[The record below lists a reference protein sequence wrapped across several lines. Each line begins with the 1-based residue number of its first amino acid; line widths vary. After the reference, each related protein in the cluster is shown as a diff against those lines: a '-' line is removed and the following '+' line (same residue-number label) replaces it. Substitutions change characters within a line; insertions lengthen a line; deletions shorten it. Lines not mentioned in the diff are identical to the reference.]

1 MFYALGA
8 LLIALP
14 FLTAATWRVRIG
26 TALLVY
32 LVTLG
37 LFLLVL
43 PPLDL
48 WGSLFLFAF
57 GLLASLAV
65 DVTAVAQT
73 KRLRWRPMA
82 LKVLLAVGI
91 YLVALVSSA
100 EPFHA
105 AAYAHL
111 GNIQTVDAERPE
123 IALNQ
128 IVLVPESVARSRAA
142 QSIGQ
147 VGAQCSLGK
156 LFLSRSAN
164 DFVWAGVLEPMSFF
178 KRDAACGYVTLS
190 ATDPTR
196 PATFHSM
203 HLAATPEGFFGRRL
217 DRVVRSQDPTALIE
231 EASFELDETG
241 HPYWVVSLGER
252 TVGVMAQG
260 LTIDRVLLIDAQS
273 GAAKEYPLAATPEWV
288 DQVIPAAIAAQ
299 RVTDWGALSGGW
311 WNTVTSQTGVRQL
324 TDATSGTDGML
335 LVSDEKGRLQWFS
348 GVTSPSATDASL
360 IGYVMID
367 ARTNAG
373 RFVPLDGL
381 GTEDAAQEAAKA
393 AFKAESFTPGY
404 PLLYR
409 LFGEET
415 WIVPML
421 AKGGDGVTNTFTGV
435 VLVNGQATAVGRG
448 KSLQEAV
455 NAYRTALTRQAGAN
469 LSGGAEM
476 QTVKAKVERI
486 GSFMQEGQTTF
497 VLQLTGQSR
506 LFLAPAGVS
515 NQLAVTAAG
524 DQVEV
529 TFVDSGAAD
538 PILRSFKRLP

>member
-1 MFYALGA
+1 MFYALAA
-8 LLIALP
+8 LLVAIP
-14 FLTAATWRVRIG
+14 FLTAGPWRRRIG
-26 TALLVY
+26 LALLIF
-32 LVTLG
+32 LVSFG
-37 LFLLVL
+37 LFWLTL

-48 WGSLFLFAF
+48 WGLLFMAAFAT
-57 GLLASLAV
+57 LVSVVVEVMAIPQL
-65 DVTAVAQT
+65 
-73 KRLRWRPMA
+73 KRIPYRPMA
-82 LKVLLAVGI
+82 VKVAFAGAV
-91 YLVALVSSA
+91 YLVALLLSA

-105 AAYAHL
+105 GAYASL
-111 GNIQTVDAERPE
+111 GNIQTVSAERPE

-147 VGAQCSLGK
+147 VGSQCSLGK
-156 LFLSRSAN
+156 LFLSRSGN
-164 DFVWAGVLEPMSFF
+164 DLVWAGALEPASFF

-196 PATFHSM
+196 SATFHPM
-203 HLAATPEGFFGRRL
+203 RLTATPDGWFGRRL

-231 EASFELDETG
+231 EASFELDDQG
-241 HPYWVVSLGER
+241 HPYWAVSIGAR
-252 TVGVMAQG
+252 SVGVMAQG
-260 LTIDRVLLIDAQS
+260 VTIERVLLIDAES
-273 GAAKEYPLAATPEWV
+273 GEAREYSLAQTPAWV
-288 DQVIPAAIAAQ
+288 DQVIPAEIAAQ

-311 WNTVTSQTGVRQL
+311 LNAVTSQTGVRQL
-324 TDATSGTDGML
+324 THAASGDDPML
-335 LVSDEKGRLQWFS
+335 LVSDEQGRLQWFS
-348 GVTSPSATDASL
+348 GVTSPSAKDASL
-360 IGYVMID
+360 IGYVMVD
-367 ARTNAG
+367 ARANQG
-373 RFVPLDGL
+373 RFVPLAGL

-393 AFKAESFTPGY
+393 AFRAESYTPGY

-415 WIVPML
+415 WVVPML
-421 AKGGDGVTNTFTGV
+421 AQGGDGVTNTFTGV
-435 VLVNGQATAVGRG
+435 VLTNGQATAVGRG

-455 NAYRTALTRQAGAN
+455 NAYRAALTRQAGAD
-469 LSGGAEM
+469 LSGGAQV

-497 VLQLTGQSR
+497 VLQLAGQNR

-515 NQLAVTAAG
+515 NQLAVTAPG

-529 TFVDSGAAD
+529 TFVDSGTAD